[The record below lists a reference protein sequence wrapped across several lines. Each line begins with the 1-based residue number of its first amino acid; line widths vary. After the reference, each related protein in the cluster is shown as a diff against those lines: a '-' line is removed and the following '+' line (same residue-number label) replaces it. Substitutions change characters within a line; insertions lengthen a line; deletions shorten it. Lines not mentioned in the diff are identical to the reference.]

1 MLPLRDTKL
10 SDSLLAGPL
19 RFAGGLS
26 ASAQLAV
33 GGLLWLLCSLAISC
47 WVYWQLE
54 APTRKPTAASGA
66 ALPFAV
72 AHKPSDAHD
81 GGSSFDKALAL
92 ESVDALLARTLPLAL
107 PQAQWQQLPLQ
118 ENLPVETS
126 QLPSGATIPH
136 IPAASAEQAAY
147 AATYASA
154 ADLRQVIV
162 SGPCAP
168 LRLGLAL
175 LQGLRDQNPVL
186 ERAGVRTEVRWTPQG
201 TLEVLLNHL
210 VYYVVSFPGREG
222 QLSDLAQPLPPEALA
237 IVIDDMG
244 QRLESAE
251 ALASLPFPVTLAIW
265 PRSPH
270 AQETAG
276 IALTRRLDCLLHQ
289 PMEALP
295 RALHGRPD
303 PGPGALLTSMS
314 AQEVQTVLEENLRI
328 LPSVIGLNNHM
339 GSAFT
344 GDISLC
350 RTLCSML
357 GGRGLAVLDSVTR
370 PDPQLALAARE
381 AGLVGLA
388 RDVFLD
394 TRRDTAAILS
404 ALDAAAAR
412 ARAQGMAVAIGHPYP
427 ETLRALRDWQD
438 KDGVAV
444 VPLRRVL
451 WKLAQD
457 GAAVAARSYPANNNM
472 EKE

>member
-1 MLPLRDTKL
+1 M
-10 SDSLLAGPL
+10 
-19 RFAGGLS
+19 
-26 ASAQLAV
+26 
-33 GGLLWLLCSLAISC
+33 GGLLWLLCSLAVSC

-54 APTRKPTAASGA
+54 APSKEQEAASGGV
-66 ALPFAV
+66 LPFAV
-72 AHKPSDAHD
+72 AHKSA
-81 GGSSFDKALAL
+81 GARASWQGFDRALAL
-92 ESVDALLARTLPLAL
+92 ESVDALFARALPLAL
-107 PQAQWQQLPLQ
+107 PQAQWQQLALQ
-118 ENLPVETS
+118 ENLPAETS
-126 QLPSGATIPH
+126 QFPAGENIP
-136 IPAASAEQAAY
+136 PNFTASAEQAAY
-147 AATYASA
+147 ASA
-154 ADLRQVIV
+154 ADLRQFTV

-175 LQGLRDQNPVL
+175 LQGLRGQNPVL
-186 ERAGVRTEVRWTPQG
+186 ERAGVRAEVRWTSQG

-237 IVIDDMG
+237 VVIDDMG
-244 QRLESAE
+244 QKLESAE
-251 ALASLPFPVTLAIW
+251 ALSSLLFPVTLAIW

-270 AQETAG
+270 AQETAVL
-276 IALTRRLDCLLHQ
+276 AASRRLDCLLHQ

-350 RTLCSML
+350 RTLCGML

-444 VPLRRVL
+444 VPLRRIL

-457 GAAVAARSYPANNNM
+457 GAAVAARSYSANNNM

>member
-26 ASAQLAV
+26 ASTKLAV
-33 GGLLWLLCSLAISC
+33 GGLLWLLCSLAFSC
-47 WVYWQLE
+47 WLYGQME
-54 APTRKPTAASGA
+54 APASKHQGASGA
-66 ALPFAV
+66 AMPFAA
-72 AHKPSDAHD
+72 AHKSSGEH
-81 GGSSFDKALAL
+81 GGGLGFDRALAL
-92 ESVDALLARTLPLAL
+92 EVMDTLLARALPQAL
-107 PQAQWQQLPLQ
+107 PQAQWQRVSSPENPLA
-118 ENLPVETS
+118 ET
-126 QLPSGATIPH
+126 LPSPAGASIPPNTIP
-136 IPAASAEQAAY
+136 PTEQSAGVAADAC
-147 AATYASA
+147 T
-154 ADLRQVIV
+154 ADLRQFIV

-175 LQGLRDQNPVL
+175 LQDLRDQNSVL
-186 ERAGVRTEVRWTPQG
+186 ERAGARADVRWTPQG

-210 VYYVVSFPGREG
+210 VYYVVSFPGREAH
-222 QLSDLAQPLPPEALA
+222 LADLAVPLPQQALA
-237 IVIDDMG
+237 IVMDDMG
-244 QRLESAE
+244 QQLESAE
-251 ALASLPFPVTLAIW
+251 LLASLPFPVTLAIW

-276 IALTRRLDCLLHQ
+276 IAASRRLDCLLHQ

-295 RALHGRPD
+295 RPKHGRPD
-303 PGPGALLTSMS
+303 PGPGALFTSMS
-314 AQEVQTVLEENLRI
+314 AQEVQAVLEGNLRA
-328 LPSVIGLNNHM
+328 LPTVVGLNNHM

-350 RTLCSML
+350 RTLCGLL

-370 PDPQLALAARE
+370 PDPQLVVAARE
-381 AGLVGLA
+381 AGLVSLA

-444 VPLRRVL
+444 VPLRRIL

-457 GAAVAARSYPANNNM
+457 GAAIAARSYPANNNM

>member
-10 SDSLLAGPL
+10 SDSLLVGPL

-33 GGLLWLLCSLAISC
+33 GGLLWLLCSLAVSC
-47 WVYWQLE
+47 WVYWQME
-54 APTRKPTAASGA
+54 APAPKQSAGSGA

-72 AHKPSDAHD
+72 AHKSASALASGP
-81 GGSSFDKALAL
+81 GFDKALAL
-92 ESVDALLARTLPLAL
+92 ESMDALLARTLPLAL
-107 PQAQWQQLPLQ
+107 PQAQWQQVPSQKSLPD
-118 ENLPVETS
+118 ETS
-126 QLPSGATIPH
+126 QLSAGENIPPNSTISAGLVAD
-136 IPAASAEQAAY
+136 AAI
-147 AATYASA
+147 YASA
-154 ADLRQVIV
+154 ADLRQFTV

-175 LQGLRDQNPVL
+175 LQGLHDQKSVL
-186 ERAGVRTEVRWTPQG
+186 EGAGVRTEVRWTSQG

-222 QLSDLAQPLPPEALA
+222 QLSDLAQPLPQEALA

-251 ALASLPFPVTLAIW
+251 SIASLPFPVTLAIW

-270 AQETAG
+270 AQETSM
-276 IALTRRLDCLLHQ
+276 IAASRRLDSLLHQ

-295 RALHGRPD
+295 RPLHGRPD

-314 AQEVQTVLEENLRI
+314 AQEVQDVLEENLRL

-394 TRRDTAAILS
+394 TRRETAAILS

-412 ARAQGMAVAIGHPYP
+412 AHAQGMAVAIGHPYP

-444 VPLRRVL
+444 VPLRRIL